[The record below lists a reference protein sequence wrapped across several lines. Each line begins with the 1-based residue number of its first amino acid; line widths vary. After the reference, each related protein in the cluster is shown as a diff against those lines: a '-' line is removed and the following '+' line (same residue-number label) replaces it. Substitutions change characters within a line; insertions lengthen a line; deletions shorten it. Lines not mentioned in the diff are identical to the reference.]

1 MRKGKE
7 TRAWKWNEF
16 NFYFHKRDLFSGG
29 VFRNGHVSHPQQPT
43 AWGHQT
49 VTSVS
54 EQHFP
59 LTSAVI
65 PFSLSSADK
74 GPVCFFKSFHFPL
87 FFISLPNLSLF
98 FSPTL
103 PGSLYLLR
111 ANFPPFF
118 FIFWLFPLGVI
129 ESPNDLFSLFLWFL
143 FFSLLLW
150 ALSCFFACHNPG
162 PLIPICPFHSFTY
175 FWAFRG
181 RTREEEKFFKTHQH
195 IFWRK
200 ISN

>member
-1 MRKGKE
+1 MTSFWVGDLE
-7 TRAWKWNEF
+7 TGM
-16 NFYFHKRDLFSGG
+16 FHIRSG
-29 VFRNGHVSHPQQPT
+29 QLM
-43 AWGHQT
+43 GHQT

-59 LTSAVI
+59 QTSAVI

-103 PGSLYLLR
+103 PGSLNLLR
-111 ANFPPFF
+111 ATFPPFF

-143 FFSLLLW
+143 SLACFYEPSALTLLVTTQ
-150 ALSCFFACHNPG
+150 ALWSLFV
-162 PLIPICPFHSFTY
+162 LLTLS
-175 FWAFRG
+175 
-181 RTREEEKFFKTHQH
+181 H
-195 IFWRK
+195 IFEHLEEGQEKKRNFLRHINIYFGEK
-200 ISN
+200 SLISL